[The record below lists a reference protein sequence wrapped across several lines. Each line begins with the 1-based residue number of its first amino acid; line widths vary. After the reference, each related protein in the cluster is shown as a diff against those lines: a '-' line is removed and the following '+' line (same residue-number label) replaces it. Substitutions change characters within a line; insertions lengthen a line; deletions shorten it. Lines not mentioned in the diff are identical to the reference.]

1 MVTFSQKISNFATLD
16 FRVFYLLSESGGH
29 LETEI
34 WGISRRAANED
45 ILIQQGNRKNN
56 WRLDSVAYISNATR

>member
-1 MVTFSQKISNFATLD
+1 MVTFSQKISNVAAID
-16 FRVFYLLSESGGH
+16 FRVFCLLSKSGGH

-45 ILIQQGNRKNN
+45 ILIQQGNRKIN
-56 WRLDSVAYISNATR
+56 WRLDSVAYIRNATR